1 MSLIRRIA
9 RPALA
14 APFIFEGVRTAIS
27 PEREIEVA
35 PSAFAQVDKA
45 LESTSAPS
53 FVDSRTVLRATG
65 AVAAVAGLAYAT
77 GRAPRT
83 AAGVLLVTTS
93 VGLAGRKK
101 VWQLRGE
108 ERMDEIKSI
117 LADVGL
123 LGGVMIAV
131 LDREGRPSLGYQWG
145 QFVERSQKKAAATQR
160 DLEKKADRLT
170 KKAGS
175 SSGSLSKKASK
186 KADELSKK
194 ASKKADEVAKQ
205 ARKSSEKLADQ
216 LG

>member
-35 PSAFAQVDKA
+35 PSAFAQVDRA
-45 LESTSAPS
+45 LESTQVPG
-53 FVDSRTVLRATG
+53 FVDSRTVLRASG

-77 GRAPRT
+77 GRAPRA
-83 AAGVLLVTTS
+83 AAGVLLMTTS

-101 VWQLRGE
+101 VWQLRGD

-123 LGGVMIAV
+123 LGGVLIAV

-145 QFVERSQKKAAATQR
+145 QFVERSQKQAASTQR
-160 DLEKKADRLT
+160 DLSKKAD
-170 KKAGS
+170 A
-175 SSGSLSKKASK
+175 LSKKA
-186 KADELSKK
+186 E
-194 ASKKADEVAKQ
+194 KKADEVAKKAQ
-205 ARKSSEKLADQ
+205 KSSKKLSDQ